1 MIIQPITNSLSNEK
15 AESRV
20 FSTID
25 TAKLPLQGLRGNRS
39 FWGIW
44 CFLSLNVIILGK
56 IR

>member
-25 TAKLPLQGLRGNRS
+25 TAKLPLQWLRGNRS

-44 CFLSLNVIILGK
+44 CFLSLNVIILGE